1 MYSLPKTL
9 LQQRHLS
16 VLVRR
21 QCHKQTAGN
30 GGADN
35 TAKARAYFNKIL
47 DNPLPLGLGA
57 LVVGLLQLKRV
68 RERESR
74 QARDVEE
81 ISQAVSVDQCGD
93 ERGKPDKLGGQQRW

>member
-30 GGADN
+30 GDN
-35 TAKARAYFNKIL
+35 TARARAYFNKIL

-81 ISQAVSVDQCGD
+81 IPQAAPWQVTCYSNLPL
-93 ERGKPDKLGGQQRW
+93 RHISR

>member
-9 LQQRHLS
+9 LQQRHFS

-35 TAKARAYFNKIL
+35 KARARAYFNKIL

-81 ISQAVSVDQCGD
+81 ISQAAPWQVTCYSNLPL
-93 ERGKPDKLGGQQRW
+93 RHISR